1 MRIHF
6 SPVFVDGWLSL
17 ARHGDT
23 LVIDGEAF
31 DFGQLAE
38 GHVLPRAAVSCA
50 MVASDVTRQDGQIV
64 LTLILPHGS
73 DAAEA
78 IRFPAPVDL
87 VEDGPVDAPGLTPPN
102 EATTI
107 GDIDWQQSYNPGAP
121 VIPAEVSR
129 FQARAALHIA
139 GLLPSIEA
147 ALAAAD
153 PLAQIAWADAQVFR
167 RDSPTIAALAAA
179 IGMTEAQI
187 DALFIQA
194 AQIQA

>member
-1 MRIHF
+1 MKITL
-6 SPVFVDGWLSL
+6 SPILAEGSLSL
-17 ARHGDT
+17 AREGDT

-38 GHVLPRAAVSCA
+38 GHVLPRDAVACA
-50 MVASDVTRQDGQIV
+50 MVASDVTRQGGQIV

-107 GDIDWQQSYNPGAP
+107 GDIDWRQSYNPGAA

-139 GLLPSIEA
+139 GLLPSVEA
-147 ALAAAD
+147 ALAVAD

>member
-1 MRIHF
+1 MLIQL
-6 SPVFVDGWLSL
+6 SPILADGTLSL
-17 ARHGDT
+17 ARQADT
-23 LVIDGEAF
+23 LVINGEAF

-38 GHVLPRAAVSCA
+38 GHVLPRGAVSCA
-50 MVASDVTRQDGQIV
+50 MVASDVTRQGGQIV

-87 VEDGPVDAPGLTPPN
+87 VEDGPVDAPGLTQPN

-107 GDIDWQQSYNPGAP
+107 GDIDWQQSYNPGEA

-139 GLLPSIEA
+139 GLLPSVEA

-167 RDSPTIAALAAA
+167 RDSPTINALAAA

>member
-6 SPVFVDGWLSL
+6 SPIFADGSLSL
-17 ARHGDT
+17 AREGDT

-31 DFGQLAE
+31 DFSQLAE
-38 GHVLPRAAVSCA
+38 DHVLPRAAVSCA
-50 MVASDVTRQDGQIV
+50 IVASDVTRQEGQIV
-64 LTLILPHGS
+64 LTLLLPHGS
-73 DAAEA
+73 NAAEA
-78 IRFPAPVDL
+78 VRFPAPVDL
-87 VEDGPVDAPGLTPPN
+87 VDDGPVDAPGLTPPN

-107 GDIDWQQSYNPGAP
+107 GDIDWQQSYNPGAS

-139 GLLPSIEA
+139 GLLPSVEA

-167 RDSPTIAALAAA
+167 RNSPTIAALSSA

-187 DALFIQA
+187 DALFLAA